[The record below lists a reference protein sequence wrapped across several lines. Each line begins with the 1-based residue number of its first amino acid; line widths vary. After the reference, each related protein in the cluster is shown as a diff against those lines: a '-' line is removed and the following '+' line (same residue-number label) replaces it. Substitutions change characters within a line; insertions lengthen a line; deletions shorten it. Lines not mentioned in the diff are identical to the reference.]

1 MLAFIACSN
10 QPVVQDYA
18 ETASPTGELAS
29 LVSDIKSATDKQVNI
44 LSPDN
49 YQESVHYNE
58 EAESQLRNQKK
69 SKDILHSI
77 AKSRAYLKQANDF
90 AKISKENMNE
100 IIKVRNQAIEAKA
113 HNYFQ
118 SDFKELDKNLMNATS
133 MIEDNDI
140 KDAIEEKGSLQLD
153 YLAIELRAIKYATL
167 EATKQKIEKAVDEGA
182 EKFAPRSLAIA
193 QQNLAD
199 ADAYITANRHNANG
213 IKTQSMK
220 AEKSADHLTRIT
232 SASITGSRTTDEE
245 TALQADSQTNVISA
259 RDQQLLNARGTN
271 QQNSTQIMALKAQN
285 EDLAG
290 ANELNEQ
297 YESARKQFTKD
308 EAEVYKRGQTLVI
321 RLRGLKFPVSRSTL
335 TGENFPLLAKVQK
348 VIQEFDSGSVMVQG
362 HTDSDGG
369 KEINQK
375 ISTERAEAV
384 KEYLMSNSSNQDISI
399 ESMGYDFQKPL
410 ASNKTPVGRAQ
421 NRRVDV
427 LITPAGSNVSL

>member
-1 MLAFIACSN
+1 
-10 QPVVQDYA
+10 
-18 ETASPTGELAS
+18 
-29 LVSDIKSATDKQVNI
+29 
-44 LSPDN
+44 
-49 YQESVHYNE
+49 
-58 EAESQLRNQKK
+58 
-69 SKDILHSI
+69 
-77 AKSRAYLKQANDF
+77 
-90 AKISKENMNE
+90 MNE

-118 SDFKELDKNLMNATS
+118 SDFKDLDKDLMKATS

-140 KDAIEEKGSLQLD
+140 KDAIKEKGSLQLD
-153 YLAIELRAIKYATL
+153 YLAIA
-167 EATKQKIEKAVDEGA
+167 QK
-182 EKFAPRSLAIA
+182 
-193 QQNLAD
+193 NLTE

-220 AEKSADHLTRIT
+220 AEKAAEHLTRIT
-232 SASITGSRTTDEE
+232 FASKTGSRTTNEE
-245 TALQADSQTNVISA
+245 SALQADSQANQISA
-259 RDQQLLNARGTN
+259 RDQQLLNAQGTN
-271 QQNSTQIMALKAQN
+271 QQNTTQIMALRAKN
-285 EDLAG
+285 EGLQG
-290 ANELNEQ
+290 TNQLNEQ
-297 YESARKQFTKD
+297 YELARKQFKPE
-308 EAEVYKRGQTLVI
+308 EAEVYKRGETLVI

-348 VIQEFDSGSVMVQG
+348 VIQEFDSGSVMVQE

-384 KEYLMSNSSNQDISI
+384 KEYLMSNSSNQDIMI